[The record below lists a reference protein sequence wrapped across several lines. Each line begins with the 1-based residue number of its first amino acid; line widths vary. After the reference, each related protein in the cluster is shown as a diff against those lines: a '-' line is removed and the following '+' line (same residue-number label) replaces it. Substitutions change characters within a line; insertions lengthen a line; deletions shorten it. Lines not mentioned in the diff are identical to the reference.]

1 MTHEGTEDIGGRED
15 PYGAMVYIQNGEGAD
30 ILPQHDAA
38 QAELRTKK
46 NEIRLVVDVG
56 PLGGVEWLT
65 GAEPLS
71 QAGHRV

>member
-1 MTHEGTEDIGGRED
+1 MVESHGGQAIANRVAVAE
-15 PYGAMVYIQNGEGAD
+15 
-30 ILPQHDAA
+30 